1 MPPPPPPPR
10 SLKRR
15 RSIRYIDGN
24 QALATDPFA
33 GAEQSSRSR
42 RRGPK
47 GGAAAIVAGLRVA
60 IGTPLPR
67 SAFAFVRQ
75 RRRKAAGR
83 GSAQRPGRHPPSRA
97 HRLARSTRGLP
108 MGASAAA
115 TRDLRLGRD
124 NPSTPVAGEISLPR
138 SSRSQFIRSSLTR
151 GSERCYCRARAR
163 TWGGRLRAG
172 PGPLSFVVHGLR
184 TTPLSGTSAPKCPL
198 LDLQQICYLLS
209 SVAEQYDTMH
219 IGPLYWQLSFKIEGR
234 HSCGPA
240 QCSRRYG

>member
-1 MPPPPPPPR
+1 LARKKPHDRGYPHLFATTTAAMPPPPPR

-42 RRGPK
+42 RRCPK
-47 GGAAAIVAGLRVA
+47 GGAATIVAGLQVA
-60 IGTPLPR
+60 IGTPPPR

-115 TRDLRLGRD
+115 T
-124 NPSTPVAGEISLPR
+124 AR
-138 SSRSQFIRSSLTR
+138 SAF
-151 GSERCYCRARAR
+151 
-163 TWGGRLRAG
+163 
-172 PGPLSFVVHGLR
+172 
-184 TTPLSGTSAPKCPL
+184 GT
-198 LDLQQICYLLS
+198 
-209 SVAEQYDTMH
+209 
-219 IGPLYWQLSFKIEGR
+219 
-234 HSCGPA
+234 
-240 QCSRRYG
+240 